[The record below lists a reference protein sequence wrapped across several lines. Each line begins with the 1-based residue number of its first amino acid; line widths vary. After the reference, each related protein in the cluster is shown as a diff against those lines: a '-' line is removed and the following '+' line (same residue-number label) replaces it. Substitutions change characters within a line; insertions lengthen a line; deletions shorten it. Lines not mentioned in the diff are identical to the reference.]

1 MTSSSRASRSK
12 RPDAQVSTV
21 PAGGDGE
28 ADRASFCY
36 RHPDRQSY
44 ILCQR
49 CGRTICPECQTQAA
63 VGVICP
69 ECMAEQRASA
79 PRTKSA
85 VLTRARS
92 AAGRGAPV
100 VTYSLI
106 GITALVYLLQWIP
119 GLGVT
124 NALFFSPVFMT
135 ELIFEPWRALTS
147 VFLHSTSLI
156 FHILLNMYTLWI
168 FGQLLEAVLGRGR
181 FLTLYL
187 ISGLA
192 GSVGVVVFA
201 QPNSQV
207 LGASGAIF
215 GLMGAFVV
223 IQRRFGGNVTQLY
236 ILLAI
241 NLAIGFI
248 PGANISW
255 QAHLGGLIGGA
266 LVGLIYLE
274 TRQRSRRRLQIALLI
289 GLTVLLITIGIVV
302 AQWKVGAL

>member
-1 MTSSSRASRSK
+1 VS
-12 RPDAQVSTV
+12 DAG
-21 PAGGDGE
+21 P
-28 ADRASFCY
+28 DRANFCY
-36 RHPDRQSY
+36 RHPDRQSF

-49 CGRTICPECQTQAA
+49 CGRTVCPECQTQAP

-69 ECMAEQRASA
+69 ECMREQRAAA
-79 PRTKSA
+79 PRTKPA
-85 VLTRARS
+85 VITRMRS
-92 AAGRGAPV
+92 ATERGAPV

-106 GITALVYLLQWIP
+106 GITAFVYLLQWVIP
-119 GLGVT
+119 GQVVT
-124 NALFFSPVFMT
+124 NELFFSPVFMT
-135 ELIFEPWRALTS
+135 ELAFEPWRALTS

-168 FGQLLEAVLGRGR
+168 FGRLLEPMLGRAR
-181 FLTLYL
+181 FLALYL

-192 GSVGVVVFA
+192 GSVGVVAFA
-201 QPNSQV
+201 VPNSPV

-223 IQRRFGGNVTQLY
+223 IQRRLGGNMTQLY

-248 PGANISW
+248 PNANISW

-266 LVGLIYLE
+266 LVGLILLE
-274 TRQRSRRRLQIALLI
+274 TRERSRRGVQIGLLI
-289 GLTVLLITIGIVV
+289 GLTIALIAIGIFV
-302 AQWKVGAL
+302 ARWKIGAF

>member
-1 MTSSSRASRSK
+1 
-12 RPDAQVSTV
+12 VSE
-21 PAGGDGE
+21 AG
-28 ADRASFCY
+28 ADRTNFCY

-69 ECMAEQRASA
+69 ECMREQRASA
-79 PRTKSA
+79 PRTKPA
-85 VLTRARS
+85 VVTRMRS

-106 GITALVYLLQWIP
+106 GITAFVYVLQWVP

-124 NALFFSPVFMT
+124 NALFFSPIFMT
-135 ELIFEPWRALTS
+135 ELMPEPWRALTS
-147 VFLHSTSLI
+147 VFLHSTGLI

-168 FGQLLEAVLGRGR
+168 FGRLLEPMLGRVR
-181 FLTLYL
+181 FLALYL

-201 QPNSQV
+201 AANAQV

-223 IQRRFGGNVTQLY
+223 IQRRLGGNMTQLY

-248 PGANISW
+248 PGTNISW

-266 LVGLIYLE
+266 LVGLVYLE
-274 TRQRSRRRLQIALLI
+274 TRKPSQRALQIGLLVV
-289 GLTVLLITIGIVV
+289 LTVALIAIGVVV
-302 AQWKVGAL
+302 ARWKIGAF

>member
-1 MTSSSRASRSK
+1 MS
-12 RPDAQVSTV
+12 DA
-21 PAGGDGE
+21 G
-28 ADRASFCY
+28 ADRTNFCY

-49 CGRTICPECQTQAA
+49 CGRTICPECQTQAP

-69 ECMAEQRASA
+69 ECMREQRATA
-79 PRTKSA
+79 PRTKPA
-85 VLTRARS
+85 AWTRVRS

-135 ELIFEPWRALTS
+135 EVLPEPWRAITS
-147 VFLHSTSLI
+147 VFLHSTSL
-156 FHILLNMYTLWI
+156 FVHIILNMYTLWI
-168 FGQLLEAVLGRGR
+168 FGRLLEPMLGRVR
-181 FLTLYL
+181 FLALYL

-201 QPNSQV
+201 APTTQV

-223 IQRRFGGNVTQLY
+223 IQRRLGGNMTQLY

-266 LVGLIYLE
+266 LVGLILLE
-274 TRQRSRRRLQIALLI
+274 TRSRSRRGLQIGLLI
-289 GLTVLLITIGIVV
+289 GLTVVLFVIGTVV
-302 AQWKVGAL
+302 ARWKIGAF

>member
-1 MTSSSRASRSK
+1 MSE
-12 RPDAQVSTV
+12 PVV
-21 PAGGDGE
+21 
-28 ADRASFCY
+28 DRTNFCY

-44 ILCQR
+44 VLCQR
-49 CGRTICPECQTQAA
+49 CGRTVCGECQTPAP

-69 ECMAEQRASA
+69 ECMREQRASA
-79 PRTKSA
+79 PRTKPA
-85 VLTRARS
+85 ALTRVRS
-92 AAGRGAPV
+92 AASRGAPV
-100 VTYSLI
+100 VTYALI
-106 GITALVYLLQWIP
+106 GITALVYLLQWVP

-135 ELIFEPWRALTS
+135 EVLPEPWRAITS

-168 FGQLLEAVLGRGR
+168 FGRLLEPMLGRLR
-181 FLTLYL
+181 FLALYL
-187 ISGLA
+187 IGGLA

-201 QPNSQV
+201 APNAQV

-223 IQRRFGGNVTQLY
+223 IQRRLGGNMTQLY

-266 LVGLIYLE
+266 LVGLIFLE
-274 TRQRSRRRLQIALLI
+274 TRKASRRPLQIGLLI
-289 GLTVLLITIGIVV
+289 ALTVVLFVVGVVV
-302 AQWKVGAL
+302 ARWKIGAF